1 MNSQVAISVLY
12 VDDEENNLISFK
24 ASFRRYFSIFTAN
37 SAKKAQ
43 EILSKHSIH
52 VLITDQR
59 MPETLGT
66 ELLAR
71 AAKDYPDQTRVLLT
85 AFADIEALKDAINRG
100 HIFRYLEKPWNDD
113 ELKKTIED
121 SFHVYIIRKEQE
133 DLNKKI
139 LLTNEQLEFM
149 LRQKLNTI

>member
-1 MNSQVAISVLY
+1 MLPLINTENNYKLISRMKSQVTINVLY

-37 SAKKAQ
+37 SAIEAQ
-43 EILSKHSIH
+43 EILSKNIIH

-66 ELLAR
+66 ELLAK

-85 AFADIEALKDAINRG
+85 AFTDIEALKDA
-100 HIFRYLEKPWNDD
+100 D
-113 ELKKTIED
+113 
-121 SFHVYIIRKEQE
+121 RKSVV
-133 DLNKKI
+133 
-139 LLTNEQLEFM
+139 
-149 LRQKLNTI
+149 

>member
-1 MNSQVAISVLY
+1 MKSQVEINVLY

-37 SAKKAQ
+37 SAERAH
-43 EILSKHSIH
+43 EILRENTIH

-59 MPETLGT
+59 MPKTLGT
-66 ELLAR
+66 ELLAK
-71 AAKDYPDQTRVLLT
+71 AAKDYPDQIRVLLT

-113 ELKKTIED
+113 EL
-121 SFHVYIIRKEQE
+121 
-133 DLNKKI
+133 NKKI
-139 LLTNEQLEFM
+139 ILTKEQLEFM
-149 LRQKLNTI
+149 LRQKLIS